1 MKIFISGPMK
11 GYEDFN
17 TPAFNAAEAELIANG
32 WSVFNPAWIKVDSTW
47 DRNNLLPIDIAALA
61 QCDAIYMLAGWEQSA
76 GARAEY
82 EFAVSCGKTVI
93 YQSTIL
99 VKENDSIATAVA
111 DSGNSFVVNTNHT
124 TAITNQSYTETSGV
138 LGDIAVA
145 VHNHDTSQTGSIPKL
160 VKVNKRGDETNAS
173 VK

>member
-61 QCDAIYMLAGWEQSA
+61 QCDAIYMLTGWEQSA

-99 VKENDSIATAVA
+99 VKENDSIAAAVA
-111 DSGNSFVVNTNHT
+111 DSRNSFVVNTNHS
-124 TAITNQSYTETSGV
+124 NQSYTETPGV

-145 VHNHDTSQTGSIPKL
+145 VHKHDASQTGGFPKL
-160 VKVNKRGDETNAS
+160 VKVNKKGDDTNGT